1 MDKPIKK
8 ILRSTTDR
16 KVAGV
21 CGGLGKYF
29 AVDPV
34 IFRVI
39 FVLSAIFGGVGLV
52 AYLVMWLV
60 IHEDTHQG

>member
-8 ILRSTTDR
+8 LLRSTTDR
-16 KVAGV
+16 KIAGV

-29 AVDPV
+29 VVDPV

-39 FVLSAIFGGVGLV
+39 FVLSAFCGGFGLL
-52 AYLVMWLV
+52 AYVVMWLI